1 MKRCLLTIGGL
12 DVLGGGGIGTDMK
25 TMEHYGFFSLSV
37 ISLVA
42 GIEQGEFVFHE
53 MDIATFEMQ
62 LATIAQNFQNRLAG
76 IKIGLLANPE
86 QIKAVYQFCQPFI
99 GKIPIVIDPVL
110 AFKETLQQANQD
122 YLAALQPLLAI
133 ATILTPNLP
142 EACLLLDEKIPDDL
156 DSVQNLVQSLQAR
169 FQCAVYLKVGA
180 RLSGNQ
186 AVDFLALDDV
196 FHVLQAPKIKQ
207 ATINGAG
214 CCLSSALCGALAQNH
229 SLLGAS
235 QEAKKYV
242 YQAIQAGLFVT
253 EESGNVWPQIKGN

>member
-25 TMEHYGFFSLSV
+25 TLEYYGYFSLSV
-37 ISLVA
+37 LSLVA
-42 GIEQGEFVFHE
+42 GLDQGTFVFRE
-53 MDIATFEMQ
+53 IEAATFEMQ
-62 LATIAQNFQNRLAG
+62 LTTIAQHFQERLAG
-76 IKIGLLANPE
+76 IKIGLLANPA
-86 QIKAVYQFCQPFI
+86 QIQSVYQFCQPFI

-110 AFKETLQQANQD
+110 AFKETDQQANQN

-142 EACLLLDEKIPDDL
+142 EACLLLGEKVPNDMS
-156 DSVQNLVQSLQAR
+156 SVQDFAQRLQAR
-169 FQCAVYLKVGA
+169 FQSAVYLKVGD
-180 RLSGNQ
+180 RLMSNQ
-186 AVDFLALDDV
+186 ALDFLALDDTV
-196 FHVLQAPKIKQ
+196 HVLQAPKMKQ

-214 CCLSSALCGALAQNH
+214 CCLSSALCGILAQNR
-229 SLLGAS
+229 SLLVAS

-253 EESGNVWPQIKGN
+253 EESGNVWPQIKEN

>member
-37 ISLVA
+37 IGLVA
-42 GIEQGEFVFHE
+42 GLEQESFVFHE
-53 MDIATFEMQ
+53 MDITTFEMQ
-62 LATIAQNFQNRLAG
+62 LATITQNFQEQLAG

-110 AFKETLQQANQD
+110 AFKETAQQANQD

-156 DSVQNLVQSLQAR
+156 DSVQNLAQRLQAR

-196 FHVLQAPKIKQ
+196 VHVLQASKIKQ

-242 YQAIQAGLFVT
+242 YQAIQAGFFVT